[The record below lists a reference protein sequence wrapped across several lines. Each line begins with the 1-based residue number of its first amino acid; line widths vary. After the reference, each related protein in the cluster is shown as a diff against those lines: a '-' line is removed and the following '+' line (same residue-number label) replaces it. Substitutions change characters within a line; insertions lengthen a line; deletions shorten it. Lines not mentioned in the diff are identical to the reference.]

1 MPIFQEP
8 KRLRHWKFV
17 WHLSEDDA
25 LFSQSFIIFVP
36 VVLDLLKSENEHK
49 NIASNQIYINPITL
63 KAPYSESPKS
73 LVFIHVWFVGVST
86 FNKFQIQ
93 QESTIV
99 AEKIFKKIGFTWSEI
114 SKELCKLQPWKF
126 EESLTINVC
135 YHMQHFK

>member
-1 MPIFQEP
+1 MMYYSL
-8 KRLRHWKFV
+8 KV
-17 WHLSEDDA
+17 S
-25 LFSQSFIIFVP
+25 P

-99 AEKIFKKIGFTWSEI
+99 AEKF
-114 SKELCKLQPWKF
+114 SKNRVQLKLD
-126 EESLTINVC
+126 I
-135 YHMQHFK
+135 